1 MINLYYG
8 VVVSDYYGVI
18 EKTVIQKDSR
28 IYEWEPLFYIK
39 TTDGLTKVIHQG
51 ISGEIVSLEV
61 AKGDKVVPGMVLAF
75 VKEDLFVS
83 ASD

>member
-1 MINLYYG
+1 MNYG
-8 VVVSDYYGVI
+8 VIVCDYYG
-18 EKTVIQKDSR
+18 TVEETAIQKDSR
-28 IYEWEPLFYIK
+28 IYEWEPLFYVK
-39 TTDGLTKVIHQG
+39 TSDGMMKVIHQG

-61 AKGDKVVPGMVLAF
+61 SDGDKVVPGMVLAY

>member
-1 MINLYYG
+1 M
-8 VVVSDYYGVI
+8 YYGVI
-18 EKTVIQKDSR
+18 VCDYHGTIEETIIHNDSR

-39 TTDGLTKVIHQG
+39 TSDGTTKVIHQG

-61 AKGDKVVPGMVLAF
+61 SKGDKVVPGMVLAF
-75 VKEDLFVS
+75 VKEDLFVT

>member
-1 MINLYYG
+1 MYFG
-8 VVVSDYYGVI
+8 VIVSDYHGIVERTAI
-18 EKTVIQKDSR
+18 EKDSR

-39 TTDGLTKVIHQG
+39 TSDGNTRVIHQG

-61 AKGDKVVPGMVLAF
+61 SQGDKVVPGMVLAF
-75 VKEDLFVS
+75 VKEDLFVT